1 MKKLLVL
8 LLLPLLLCGCME
20 REREEE
26 VLLEVKKT
34 TWSVRT
40 ADGDPVAD
48 TAVYAAEADL
58 VIPSDTSILDCSFTV
73 VSVSD
78 TEIRICSD
86 ADLSVKERDKGINL
100 FSTERE
106 FVIPY
111 GQTVTLATPTLD
123 AGIIYELSYLPRG
136 G

>member
-8 LLLPLLLCGCME
+8 LLLPLLLCGCM
-20 REREEE
+20 EREEE

-40 ADGDPVAD
+40 ADGDLVAD

-100 FSTERE
+100 SSTERE

-136 G
+136 E

>member
-20 REREEE
+20 REEE

-34 TWSVRT
+34 TWSGWT
-40 ADGDPVAD
+40 EDGDPVAD

-100 FSTERE
+100 FSKERE

-111 GQTVTLATPTLD
+111 GKTVTLATPTLD

-136 G
+136 E

>member
-20 REREEE
+20 REEE

-34 TWSVRT
+34 TWSART
-40 ADGDPVAD
+40 EDGDPVAD

-58 VIPSDTSILDCSFTV
+58 GIPSDTSILDCSFTV

-100 FSTERE
+100 SSTERE

-111 GQTVTLATPTLD
+111 GQPVTLATPTLD

-136 G
+136 E

>member
-20 REREEE
+20 REEE

-34 TWSVRT
+34 TWSAWT
-40 ADGDPVAD
+40 EDGDPVAD

-136 G
+136 E

>member
-8 LLLPLLLCGCME
+8 LLLPLLLCGCM
-20 REREEE
+20 EREEE

-136 G
+136 E

>member
-8 LLLPLLLCGCME
+8 LLLPLLLCSCM
-20 REREEE
+20 EREEE

-34 TWSVRT
+34 TWSART
-40 ADGDPVAD
+40 VSDYPVAD

-100 FSTERE
+100 SSKERE

-111 GQTVTLATPTLD
+111 GKTVTLATPTLD

-136 G
+136 E

>member
-136 G
+136 E

>member
-40 ADGDPVAD
+40 ADGDLVAD

-136 G
+136 E